1 MEATAME
8 IRQLKYF
15 LSVAKHLSFTKAAE
29 ECFVV
34 QTTITHQISALERE
48 LGVKLFERNNHSVI
62 ITEYGKSFY
71 RQAASIVSTANVSIA
86 KIKCLQN
93 NYQYFLNIG
102 YWGNIFSRF
111 MPQILQE
118 FRERYPNVQVVLHQ
132 KNAFELMDMLEKGL
146 IDIIISYHL
155 DAWDGLSWIVETE
168 ILEDELYFLFSKKH
182 PLAGQKFIS
191 VSQLAHEPILTF
203 SGVNAEDLKARYQR
217 EGCAANI
224 VQELEDHQSI
234 IYLVE
239 SGYGVTL
246 CAFES
251 IPLENPNIA
260 YARIIDE
267 GFKVK
272 LVLYQRR
279 YARNEAISWFRNIL
293 NEYDFNLEQKN
304 KSSLSL

>member
-1 MEATAME
+1 ME

-15 LSVAKHLSFTKAAE
+15 LSVAKHLSFTKAAK

-34 QTTITHQISALERE
+34 QTTITHQISALENE
-48 LGVKLFERNNHSVI
+48 LGVKLFERNKHSVI

-71 RQAASIVSTANVSIA
+71 RQAAIIVSTANESIA
-86 KIKCLQN
+86 KIRCLQN
-93 NYQYFLNIG
+93 SYQYYLNIG

-132 KNAFELMDMLEKGL
+132 KNAFELVDMLEKGL
-146 IDIIISYHL
+146 IDIIICYHL
-155 DAWDGLSWIVETE
+155 NAWDGLSWIEEKE

-182 PLAGQKFIS
+182 PLAGQEIVK

-203 SGVNAEDLKARYQR
+203 GGVNAEDLKARYRQD
-217 EGCAANI
+217 GCTANI

-234 IYLVE
+234 IYLVG

-246 CAFES
+246 CAFQS
-251 IPLENPNIA
+251 IPFENPDIA
-260 YARIIDE
+260 YARISDG

-272 LVLYQRR
+272 LVLYRHR
-279 YARNEAISWFRNIL
+279 YAGNEPITWFEDIL
-293 NEYDFNLEQKN
+293 NEHDFNSGPPD
-304 KSSLSL
+304 KSSFSL